1 MRKITHALL
10 LLAMLLSVAVSFLS
24 CVDEEEMSDTP
35 RGNFE
40 ALWKIVN
47 ERYCFFDYKRQ
58 TYGLDWDEVHDRYSR
73 QIDDRMNDEQLFEV
87 LGNMLGEL
95 RDGHVNM

>member
-10 LLAMLLSVAVSFLS
+10 LLAMLLSVAVSFPS

-35 RGNFE
+35 RGNVE

-58 TYGLDWDEVHDRYSR
+58 AYGLDWDEVHDR
-73 QIDDRMNDEQLFEV
+73 
-87 LGNMLGEL
+87 
-95 RDGHVNM
+95 

>member
-40 ALWKIVN
+40 ALWKIV
-47 ERYCFFDYKRQ
+47 
-58 TYGLDWDEVHDRYSR
+58 
-73 QIDDRMNDEQLFEV
+73 
-87 LGNMLGEL
+87 ML
-95 RDGHVNM
+95 